1 MKKINLVK
9 IKDILIKNLK
19 NRNQFALIGLRFVK
33 TTNRIKDA
41 LIENTKKLNKFGII
55 GILSI
60 CILVIF
66 ILLKDPLEKKD
77 IELEKTEIEISDS
90 LIEEAPYEIDE
101 LESSEKTEVKTDTKK
116 IAKKK
121 VKKKTPP
128 LEPLKKKLET
138 KKSVKEPKDIVQDLH
153 NGLITIRPN
162 QTGSLDRIM
171 TLIQNT
177 YRVEKMLSLIIG
189 NEWKNVSIKK
199 KKQLVNVF
207 TEYISKN
214 YIRRFVKINKP
225 VFTTNEIKDVGKN
238 YKMVRTQL
246 IVGNEK
252 VSVNYLLNEVN
263 GYWKIFDVLLAGSVS
278 EIATK
283 KSEFASFI
291 SKNNVDSLIEAI
303 SKKNKI
309 LLSE

>member
-19 NRNQFALIGLRFVK
+19 NSNQFALIGLRFVK

-66 ILLKDPLEKKD
+66 ILLKDPHEKKD
-77 IELEKTEIEISDS
+77 IELEKTETEISDS
-90 LIEEAPYEIDE
+90 LIEEAPYEVDE
-101 LESSEKTEVKTDTKK
+101 PESSEKTEVKTDTKK

-128 LEPLKKKLET
+128 LESLKKKLEP
-138 KKSVKEPKDIVQDLH
+138 KKTVKEPKDIVQELH

-162 QTGSLDRIM
+162 PTGSLDRIM
-171 TLIQNT
+171 ILIQST

-199 KKQLVNVF
+199 RTQLVNIF

-214 YIRRFVKINKP
+214 YIRRFMKINKP
-225 VFTTNEIKDVGKN
+225 MFTTNEIKDVGKN

-246 IVGNEK
+246 IAGNEK
-252 VSVNYLLNEVN
+252 VSVNYLLNEIN